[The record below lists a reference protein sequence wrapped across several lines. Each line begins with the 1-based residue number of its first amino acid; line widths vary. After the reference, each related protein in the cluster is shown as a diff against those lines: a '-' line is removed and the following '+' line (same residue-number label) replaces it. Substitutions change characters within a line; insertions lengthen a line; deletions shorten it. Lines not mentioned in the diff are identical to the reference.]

1 MLHLERIKTSWR
13 DFGPDFDTASVHYS
27 QELMRTTT
35 AARTLAPSKANFF
48 HWRTN
53 ILSSDLQRKHKY
65 YFLAS
70 GTCHCFLCQSSVH
83 LYTIAFFFIQLNRT
97 LISHILII
105 EMFEKYGVTFFL
117 ILRKTWIPFPRRT
130 KKKKNKIKCRF
141 FERKKKL
148 SDFLISSSELC
159 GI

>member
-1 MLHLERIKTSWR
+1 
-13 DFGPDFDTASVHYS
+13 
-27 QELMRTTT
+27 MRTTT

-70 GTCHCFLCQSSVH
+70 GTYHCFLCQSAVY
-83 LYTIAFFFIQLNRT
+83 LYTIAIFFIQFNRT

-105 EMFEKYGVTFFL
+105 EMFVWKIWCNFFFLL
-117 ILRKTWIPFPRRT
+117 ILRQTWILFFPEE
-130 KKKKNKIKCRF
+130 KKKKCRF
-141 FERKKKL
+141 FFFRKKKSLRL
-148 SDFLISSSELC
+148 SHQFSRTLRYLKSEDLYR
-159 GI
+159 IFIFSQD

>member
-1 MLHLERIKTSWR
+1 
-13 DFGPDFDTASVHYS
+13 
-27 QELMRTTT
+27 MRTTT

-70 GTCHCFLCQSSVH
+70 GTYHCFLCQSAVY
-83 LYTIAFFFIQLNRT
+83 LYTIAIFFIQFNRT

-105 EMFEKYGVTFFL
+105 EMFVWKIWCNFFFFL
-117 ILRKTWIPFPRRT
+117 FYVKPEFFFSP
-130 KKKKNKIKCRF
+130 KKKKRNVDF
-141 FERKKKL
+141 FFLEKKSLRL
-148 SDFLISSSELC
+148 SHQFSRTLRYLKSEDLYR
-159 GI
+159 IFIFSQD

>member
-83 LYTIAFFFIQLNRT
+83 LYTIAFFLFNSTARLFHTFWSSRCWKIWCNLFFLFYVKPGFLFPEEQK
-97 LISHILII
+97 I
-105 EMFEKYGVTFFL
+105 EM
-117 ILRKTWIPFPRRT
+117 
-130 KKKKNKIKCRF
+130 
-141 FERKKKL
+141 
-148 SDFLISSSELC
+148 
-159 GI
+159 

>member
-65 YFLAS
+65 YSLAS
-70 GTCHCFLCQSSVH
+70 GTYHCFLCQSAVY
-83 LYTIAFFFIQLNRT
+83 LYTIAFFFIQFNRT

-105 EMFEKYGVTFFL
+105 EMFVWKILSYLFFFL
-117 ILRKTWIPFPRRT
+117 FYVKPEFFFSP
-130 KKKKNKIKCRF
+130 KKKK
-141 FERKKKL
+141 EM
-148 SDFLISSSELC
+148 
-159 GI
+159 

>member
-1 MLHLERIKTSWR
+1 
-13 DFGPDFDTASVHYS
+13 
-27 QELMRTTT
+27 MRTTT

-70 GTCHCFLCQSSVH
+70 GTYHCFLCQSAVY
-83 LYTIAFFFIQLNRT
+83 LYTIAIFFIQFNRT

-105 EMFEKYGVTFFL
+105 EMFVWKIWCNFFFFL
-117 ILRKTWIPFPRRT
+117 FYVKPEFFFFPKE
-130 KKKKNKIKCRF
+130 KKRNVDFFFLEKKISPTFSSVLQNFAVFKIRGF
-141 FERKKKL
+141 V
-148 SDFLISSSELC
+148 
-159 GI
+159 

>member
-1 MLHLERIKTSWR
+1 
-13 DFGPDFDTASVHYS
+13 
-27 QELMRTTT
+27 MRTTT

-70 GTCHCFLCQSSVH
+70 GTYHCFLCQSAVY
-83 LYTIAFFFIQLNRT
+83 LYTIAIFFIQFNRT

-105 EMFEKYGVTFFL
+105 EMFVWKIWCNFFFFL
-117 ILRKTWIPFPRRT
+117 FYVKPEFFFSP
-130 KKKKNKIKCRF
+130 KKKKRNVDF
-141 FERKKKL
+141 FFFRKK
-148 SDFLISSSELC
+148 ISPTFSSVLQNFAVFKIR
-159 GI
+159 GFV

>member
-1 MLHLERIKTSWR
+1 
-13 DFGPDFDTASVHYS
+13 
-27 QELMRTTT
+27 MRTTT

-70 GTCHCFLCQSSVH
+70 GTWHCFLCQSAVY
-83 LYTIAFFFIQLNRT
+83 LYTIAIFFIQFNRT

-105 EMFEKYGVTFFL
+105 EMFVWKIWCNFFSSYFTSNL
-117 ILRKTWIPFPRRT
+117 NSFFPEE
-130 KKKKNKIKCRF
+130 KKKKCRF
-141 FERKKKL
+141 FFFRKKK
-148 SDFLISSSELC
+148 ISPTFSSVLQNFAVFKIR
-159 GI
+159 GFV